1 MIVKTKYNARI
12 TNNLL
17 PESNDIRLAKGPLAS
32 SKISKSFEHASKK
45 MSQREK
51 HLADLMEEDRE
62 SSYHNNDA
70 DLHCQSSLPF
80 HLLASL
86 YLDGREEP
94 ERRVIVYL
102 DPEHEDFAVPEGKV
116 KFKRRC
122 VQGRDGTIK
131 ELCWIFRDLGVE
143 NVLERMCIEQSNETG
158 QSAEET
164 ENSMVDLM
172 GSAELG
178 AEKNIQRE
186 ELSNLGQILVV
197 LQRVG
202 VGKRLDNK
210 LYIPKHREDE
220 NENIDMDEMRN
231 DITHTTG

>member
-1 MIVKTKYNARI
+1 MIVKTKSNARI
-12 TNNLL
+12 TDNLL
-17 PESNDIRLAKGPLAS
+17 PESNDIRLAEGSLAS

-51 HLADLMEEDRE
+51 HLVDLMEEDCE
-62 SSYHNNDA
+62 SSYQNNDA
-70 DLHCQSSLPF
+70 DLHYQSSLPF

-102 DPEHEDFAVPEGKV
+102 DPEHEDFAFPEGKV

-122 VQGRDGTIK
+122 VQGKDGTIK
-131 ELCWIFRDLGVE
+131 ELCWIFRDLGME
-143 NVLERMCIEQSNETG
+143 NVLDRMCIGEPNETG

-172 GSAELG
+172 GSADLG
-178 AEKNIQRE
+178 AEKNIQKE
-186 ELSNLGQILVV
+186 ELSNLGQIRVV

-210 LYIPKHREDE
+210 FFVPNHREDE
-220 NENIDMDEMRN
+220 NEDIDMDEISK